1 MYTIAIEAASLV
13 FIGVLLYLTVR
24 FLERKKR
31 INGKDGS
38 NE

>member
-24 FLERKKR
+24 FLERKK
-31 INGKDGS
+31 IANGKDNG